1 MNLVIAFI
9 TGLTTGG
16 LGCMAIQGG
25 LLATMLAQQYEL
37 DSTNKIA
44 RHKFIKPL
52 FFFLSS
58 RLAAYTVL
66 GFLLGVF
73 GSLFRFSPKV
83 NAFLMIAIGIFMVA
97 NGLRMLKIH
106 PLFRYFVFKMPSC
119 FNRYVSG
126 KSKKSSSEFAPIML
140 GALTVLLPCGIAQ
153 AMMAAAIATG
163 NPAEGAALMFAYT
176 LGTIPA
182 FILVAFFITRLG
194 DFVEKQLS
202 RVAGI
207 ILIIFGLVPIDYGLN
222 LAGSPVSFTKTFE
235 WITGTGKSDEP
246 QLQIGTSKDDNTYY
260 VTILENGY
268 APKILHL
275 VPNREIKLVWVTNN
289 VKSCSLSVVVPELN
303 YENTFPS
310 TGQVLLIIPPQK
322 TGTVIEYSCSM
333 GMYHGKLVF
342 DKK

>member
-1 MNLVIAFI
+1 MNLLIAFI

-25 LLATMLAQQYEL
+25 LLATMLAQQYEI
-37 DSTNKIA
+37 DSANKIV
-44 RHKFIKPL
+44 RHQFIKPL

-83 NAFLMIAIGIFMVA
+83 NAFLMIVIGLFMVG
-97 NGLRMLKIH
+97 NGLRMLNIH
-106 PLFRYFVFKMPSC
+106 PLFRYFVFKVPSC

-126 KSKKSSSEFAPIML
+126 KSKMSSSGFAPIML

-176 LGTIPA
+176 LGTVPA
-182 FILVAFFITRLG
+182 FIVVAFFITRLG

-202 RVAGI
+202 RIAGI
-207 ILIIFGLVPIDYGLN
+207 LLIFLGLVPVDYGLN
-222 LAGSPVSFTKTFE
+222 LAGLPVSFSKAFE
-235 WITGTGKSDEP
+235 WIGGTGNSDDS
-246 QLQIGTSKDDNTYY
+246 QSQIGTSKNENTYY
-260 VTILENGY
+260 VTIMDNGY

-275 VPNREIKLVWVTNN
+275 VPNKEIKLVWVTNN
-289 VKSCSLSVVVPELN
+289 VKSCSLSVVIQDLN
-303 YENTFPS
+303 FEKTFPS

>member
-1 MNLVIAFI
+1 MNLLIAFI

-25 LLATMLAQQYEL
+25 LLATMLAQQYEI

-44 RHKFIKPL
+44 RHQFIKPL

-83 NAFLMIAIGIFMVA
+83 NAFLMIVIGLFMVG
-97 NGLRMLKIH
+97 NGLRMLNIH
-106 PLFRYFVFKMPSC
+106 PLFRYFVFKVPSC

-126 KSKKSSSEFAPIML
+126 KSKMSSSGFAPIML

-176 LGTIPA
+176 LGTVPA
-182 FILVAFFITRLG
+182 FIVVAFFITRLG
-194 DFVEKQLS
+194 EFVEKQLS
-202 RVAGI
+202 RIAGI
-207 ILIIFGLVPIDYGLN
+207 ILIFFGLVPVDYGLN
-222 LAGSPVSFTKTFE
+222 LAGLPLSFSKAFE
-235 WITGTGKSDEP
+235 WIVGPGNSDES
-246 QLQIGTSKDDNTYY
+246 QSQTGTSKDENTYY
-260 VTILENGY
+260 VTIMDNGY

-275 VPNREIKLVWVTNN
+275 VPNKEIKLVWVTNN
-289 VKSCSLSVVVPELN
+289 VKSCSLSVVIQELN